1 MYPRVFVKKELIKG
15 EGMKIDFRTI
25 LKSLETGMPIPD
37 EDRDPAT
44 GELFSSKPFT
54 LRTAAIRAILAAFP
68 GEGEVKGEEKLRRY
82 DLASRINAEDEI
94 DLTAEDV
101 AFLKERIAKMW
112 PGSLIPGQAWKL
124 LDPLPGPGAGEK
136 DRK

>member
-1 MYPRVFVKKELIKG
+1 
-15 EGMKIDFRTI
+15 MKIDFRTI
-25 LKSLETGMPIPD
+25 LKSLETGKPIPD
-37 EDRDPAT
+37 EDRDPVT
-44 GELFSSKPFT
+44 GVLISSKIFT
-54 LRTAAIRAILAAFP
+54 LRTAAIRAILAGFP

-82 DLASRINAEDEI
+82 DLASRIRAEDEM
-94 DLTAEDV
+94 DLASEDIS
-101 AFLKERIAKMW
+101 FLKERIAKMW